1 MSMTEEEK
9 TKCAAIIHTHAVLA
23 AGGNAVPVP
32 GLGVAVDTVAMTTM
46 AMALSAVFG
55 GSITESV
62 AKSLAI
68 SAIKQ
73 QALQQP
79 VKVIAK
85 ELSKLLPGLGQLVAP
100 TISVVILE
108 AAGWILADELS
119 SKRPP
124 VELRDL

>member
-62 AKSLAI
+62 AK
-68 SAIKQ
+68 KPGHFGN
-73 QALQQP
+73 QA
-79 VKVIAK
+79 A
-85 ELSKLLPGLGQLVAP
+85 GA
-100 TISVVILE
+100 E
-108 AAGWILADELS
+108 AAG
-119 SKRPP
+119 
-124 VELRDL
+124 